1 MYISHYYTLREF
13 GLTKIVSLYIY
24 NHSDHAVYIFFTT
37 LLSFQGMLKACGRPL
52 IDAVFG
58 GTLLQTVKCSDCG
71 HLSKTYEDFLDLSLP
86 LPSTSA
92 KTLFNGTSRMHKSA
106 SLSLSKYQK
115 KKEKANAR
123 KGVSKIYFR
132 EFVKSFLCS

>member
-1 MYISHYYTLREF
+1 
-13 GLTKIVSLYIY
+13 
-24 NHSDHAVYIFFTT
+24 
-37 LLSFQGMLKACGRPL
+37 MLKACGRPL

-86 LPSTSA
+86 LPSTST
-92 KTLFNGTSRMHKSA
+92 KTLFNGTYKMHKSA

-115 KKEKANAR
+115 KKKKR
-123 KGVSKIYFR
+123 MRVKGL
-132 EFVKSFLCS
+132 VKSMLGDSWKFFIFTRCTRYMNRSCAVNALIHKNCI